1 MNEVSAASLVEF
13 SSNEQIQN
21 LVGPENENLDTL
33 EKLTGTSITHNGNQF
48 SITASTAQK
57 MKTVRLALEK
67 LYAYAAKSALDPFD
81 VKRLLQESLA
91 NNTDTPRLQPIELSR
106 LKGKCIV
113 PKTKGQDIYLQALE
127 AYPLVFVLGAA
138 GTGKTFL
145 SIAFGLEQLAKGR
158 IKRIILVRPAIEA
171 GEKLGFLPGSLQE
184 KINPYLQPFYDALYS
199 LLPLEVIHKK
209 IDTQEIEAAPLAYMR
224 GRTLSDAFIIV
235 DEAQNITHTQMKML
249 LTRIGEGSRMVITGD
264 PSQID
269 IARKESSLVSATNT
283 LKQINDVAT
292 IVLDESN
299 CVRHPLVKKIMDAY
313 REQEQAIS
321 KDTPLR
327 HPNT

>member
-21 LVGPENENLDTL
+21 LVGPENENLDAL

-48 SITASTAQK
+48 SIRASTAQK

-81 VKRLLQESLA
+81 VKRLLQESLTT
-91 NNTDTPRLQPIELSR
+91 NTDTPRLQPIELSR
-106 LKGKCIV
+106 LKGKRIV

-158 IKRIILVRPAIEA
+158 VKRIILVRPAIEA

-199 LLPLEVIHKK
+199 LLPLDVINKK

-283 LKQINDVAT
+283 LKEINDVVT
-292 IVLDESN
+292 IFLDESN

-321 KDTPLR
+321 KETPLQ
-327 HPNT
+327 HSNT

>member
-67 LYAYAAKSALDPFD
+67 LYAYAANSALDPFD
-81 VKRLLQESLA
+81 VKRLLQESLTT
-91 NNTDTPRLQPIELSR
+91 NTDTPRLQPIELSR
-106 LKGKCIV
+106 LKGKRIV

-199 LLPLEVIHKK
+199 LLPLDVIHKK
-209 IDTQEIEAAPLAYMR
+209 
-224 GRTLSDAFIIV
+224 
-235 DEAQNITHTQMKML
+235 N
-249 LTRIGEGSRMVITGD
+249 
-264 PSQID
+264 
-269 IARKESSLVSATNT
+269 
-283 LKQINDVAT
+283 
-292 IVLDESN
+292 
-299 CVRHPLVKKIMDAY
+299 RHP
-313 REQEQAIS
+313 R
-321 KDTPLR
+321 
-327 HPNT
+327 N